1 MATKA
6 NSKPCQTC
14 ETKLFPQSLLASE
27 ANSEHCE
34 ISKMEFLAK
43 IVKNQ
48 KLFTIFATTSIL
60 VFGKVLNM
68 LSNEFEYQR

>member
-27 ANSEHCE
+27 ANSEYCE
-34 ISKMEFLAK
+34 IPKMEFLAK
-43 IVKNQ
+43 TVKSP

-68 LSNEFEYQR
+68 LLNEFQYQR